1 MGPLTQ
7 FLAAANEDRVFEGDH
22 TSEQLLETL
31 YARPDCTPST
41 QIFLRHSSM
50 VALLNLTVT
59 DLLAGRRSAERLA
72 TFGVSYYQQKSM
84 DRPFASRFETVMREA
99 GFWDELAERADA
111 VAAYAKR
118 GVGRYYQEALP
129 AGYAIAKAIIG

>member
-1 MGPLTQ
+1 MRPLTE
-7 FLAAANEDRVFEGDH
+7 FLTAAHEDRVFEGDH

-31 YARPDCTPST
+31 YARPNCTPST
-41 QIFLRHSSM
+41 QTFLRHSSM

-72 TFGVSYYQQKSM
+72 SYGVSYYQQKSM

-99 GFWDELAERADA
+99 RFWDDLAERADA
-111 VAAYAKR
+111 VVAGAKH
-118 GVGRYYQEALP
+118 GYGRYYQEALP
-129 AGYAIAKAIIG
+129 QGEAIGKAIIG